1 MIDKATNYVYNRINN
16 NKVNDYF
23 HTVSLESNTPFVK
36 QNKDVIKNFL
46 ISILSCFFVLLVL
59 LTAFTTHSVHRFN
72 YKKYI
77 IREEFTNNYGFENI
91 DLLCD
96 TELSDQIVYHLKDQY
111 KFEDI
116 FNNMKQISN
125 DDFYTI
131 SAPYIGINSYLIY
144 HQGLRL
150 VNPVIKTETDVW
162 KKKFFLVETPFC
174 EIKQL
179 FSIELSV
186 EYLHLHDDGKLEERT
201 TMFFNE
207 DAVHLYVVINEL
219 NGIKFC

>member
-1 MIDKATNYVYNRINN
+1 MIDKATNYVYNRINS

-36 QNKDVIKNFL
+36 QNKDDIRKFIVGLF
-46 ISILSCFFVLLVL
+46 SCFFVLLVL
-59 LTAFTTHSVHRFN
+59 LTVFTTHSVHKFN

-77 IREEFTNNYGFENI
+77 IREEFTNNYGFDNI
-91 DLLCD
+91 DPLCE
-96 TELSDQIVYHLKDQY
+96 TELSDKIVYHLKDQY
-111 KFEDI
+111 RFEDI
-116 FNNMKQISN
+116 FGNMKQISN

-131 SAPYIGINSYLIY
+131 SAPYIGIDASLVY
-144 HQGLRL
+144 HQGLRM
-150 VNPVIKTETDVW
+150 VNPEIKTENDVW

-186 EYLHLHDDGKLEERT
+186 QYLHLHDDGTLEERT

-219 NGIKFC
+219 NGVKFC